1 MSIAQSKGT
10 VLFITFAALLCA
22 LLVWSGCS
30 SAEATRSEQ
39 KGGMLEPSPMQKKVD
54 SLETDNVTLKQKLVK
69 FEQDNNTLNARLSD
83 VEAKFKAELDKAA
96 AAAKPVVPAPQP
108 PSQPTA
114 TYEGAQ
120 KAFGEK
126 KYDDAIQM
134 FQALLDGG
142 VPEDVADNCHYWI
155 GESYFGK
162 KEFKEAV
169 KHLEMVFQYKT
180 SEKKGDAYYMLGR
193 SYEMMGDKA
202 KAKESYEKVVK
213 DYPTNN
219 NVKKAKERW
228 GRL

>member
-1 MSIAQSKGT
+1 MSLAQSKGT
-10 VLFITFAALLCA
+10 VLFLTFTALLFA
-22 LLVWSGCS
+22 LLVLSGCS

-39 KGGMLEPSPMQKKVD
+39 KAGPAMPSPMQKKID
-54 SLETDNVTLKQKLVK
+54 SLETDNVTLKQKIVK

-96 AAAKPVVPAPQP
+96 AAAKPPTPAPQP
-108 PSQPTA
+108 QPQPTA

-126 KYDDAIQM
+126 RYDDAIQM
-134 FQALLDGG
+134 FQALLDAG

-162 KEFKEAV
+162 KNFQEAL
-169 KHLEMVFQYKT
+169 KQLGMVLQYKA
-180 SEKKGDAYYMLGR
+180 SEKKGDAYYMMGR
-193 SYEMMGDKA
+193 SYEMLGDKA
-202 KAKESYEKVVK
+202 KAKDAYEKVVK